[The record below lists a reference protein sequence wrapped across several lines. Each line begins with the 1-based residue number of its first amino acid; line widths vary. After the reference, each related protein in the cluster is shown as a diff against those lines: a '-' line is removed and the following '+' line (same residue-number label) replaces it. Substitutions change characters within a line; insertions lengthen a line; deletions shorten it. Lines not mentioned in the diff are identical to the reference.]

1 MMTTTTASDNI
12 GLGVVRVKPLGA
24 GGGGGERSAVHG
36 ASSIQHDANSVT
48 VATKHGGKTYDYPS
62 HIVDS
67 NENNASMF
75 ERFMPDRIEGFLDG
89 FNVNVMAYGQTGSG
103 KTHTVFGP
111 PGILSR
117 AAAGEYGTEI
127 HAEYGLFPR
136 AVFSIFERVQELQAL
151 HGGSK
156 TYVLTCA
163 AVELGLAGNEDM
175 FDKSGTSVAQT
186 MANAQLGEWWIILC
200 CWLVGWLVV
209 GCLLVVC

>member
-1 MMTTTTASDNI
+1 
-12 GLGVVRVKPLGA
+12 
-24 GGGGGERSAVHG
+24 
-36 ASSIQHDANSVT
+36 
-48 VATKHGGKTYDYPS
+48 
-62 HIVDS
+62 
-67 NENNASMF
+67 
-75 ERFMPDRIEGFLDG
+75 
-89 FNVNVMAYGQTGSG
+89 MAYGQTGSG

-127 HAEYGLFPR
+127 CAEYGLFPR
-136 AVFSIFERVQELQAL
+136 TVFSIFERVQELQAL

-186 MANAQLGEWWIILC
+186 MANAQLGEW
-200 CWLVGWLVV
+200 
-209 GCLLVVC
+209 